1 MISEIIANLWKP
13 IAALLALIMGG
24 GVLYAKGRSDAKRR
38 VENKALTARL
48 KTIKEVQAHARES
61 ETQDDD
67 ALVARLTRKP
77 D

>member
-1 MISEIIANLWKP
+1 MISEIIAALWKP
-13 IAALLALIMGG
+13 IAALLVLIMGG
-24 GVLYAKGRSDAKRR
+24 GALYAKGRSDARQR
-38 VENKALTARL
+38 AENKALTARL